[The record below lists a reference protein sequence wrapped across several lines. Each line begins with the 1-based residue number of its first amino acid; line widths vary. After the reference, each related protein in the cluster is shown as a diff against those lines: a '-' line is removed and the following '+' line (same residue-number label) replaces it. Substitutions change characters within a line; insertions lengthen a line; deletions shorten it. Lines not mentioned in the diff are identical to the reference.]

1 MYPNKMRSRAQ
12 KTGWDNCINAVYRFA
27 ASGFDPLC
35 VLRVRFSK
43 KNVFAT
49 TIITVGISTTS

>member
-49 TIITVGISTTS
+49 TIITVQ